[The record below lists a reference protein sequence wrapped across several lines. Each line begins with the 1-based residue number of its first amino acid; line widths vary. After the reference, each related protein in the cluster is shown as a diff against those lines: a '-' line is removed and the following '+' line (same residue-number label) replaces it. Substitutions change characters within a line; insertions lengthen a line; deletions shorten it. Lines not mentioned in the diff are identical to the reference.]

1 MVPGPGPGIRRSNF
15 PATIRMQS
23 PKRDLSS
30 VALPPALIY
39 ATALTSGVLAAL
51 ALQIYLRGAGF
62 DFASLWGD
70 GAFGGSARELRT
82 TGPWWAVAG
91 IAFAAS
97 GITAAALSRLP
108 PPWRR
113 LRLLRW
119 VAGAA
124 LVLLLAQLGHPSAA
138 PEGVGPG
145 VHLAASLA
153 ALVIAA
159 AMGLLG
165 AYVAVR
171 R

>member
-1 MVPGPGPGIRRSNF
+1 
-15 PATIRMQS
+15 MQS
-23 PKRDLSS
+23 PRRDLSS
-30 VALPPALIY
+30 IALPPALIY
-39 ATALTSGVLAAL
+39 ATALTCGVLAAL
-51 ALQIYLRGAGF
+51 AVEIYLAGAGF
-62 DFASLWGD
+62 DLASMWREGT
-70 GAFGGSARELRT
+70 FGGARELRT

-97 GITAAALSRLP
+97 WVTAAALSRFP

-113 LRLLRW
+113 LRPLRW
-119 VAGAA
+119 GAGAA
-124 LVLLLAQLGHPSAA
+124 LVLLLAQVGHPSAA

-145 VHLAASLA
+145 VHLAANLA

-159 AMGLLG
+159 VMGLLG

>member
-1 MVPGPGPGIRRSNF
+1 MPGPARASVTPSF
-15 PATIRMQS
+15 PAPIRMQS

-30 VALPPALIY
+30 SALPPALIY
-39 ATALTSGVLAAL
+39 ATAMTCGVLAAL

-62 DFASLWGD
+62 DFASLWGE
-70 GAFGGSARELRT
+70 GAFGVSARELRT
-82 TGPWWAVAG
+82 TGPWWAIAG
-91 IAFAAS
+91 IAFVTS
-97 GITAAALSRLP
+97 GITAAALSRFP

-119 VAGAA
+119 LAGAA
-124 LVLLLAQLGHPSAA
+124 LVLLLAQLGHPSGA

-145 VHLAASLA
+145 IHLAASLA
-153 ALVIAA
+153 ALVVAA
-159 AMGLLG
+159 VIGLLG

>member
-1 MVPGPGPGIRRSNF
+1 
-15 PATIRMQS
+15 MQS
-23 PKRDLSS
+23 PRRDLSS
-30 VALPPALIY
+30 IALPPALIY
-39 ATALTSGVLAAL
+39 ATALTCGVLAAL
-51 ALQIYLRGAGF
+51 AVEIYLAGAGF
-62 DFASLWGD
+62 DLASMWREGT
-70 GAFGGSARELRT
+70 FGGARELRT

-97 GITAAALSRLP
+97 WVTAAALSRFP

-124 LVLLLAQLGHPSAA
+124 LVLLLAQLGHPGGA

-153 ALVIAA
+153 ALVVAA
-159 AMGLLG
+159 VTGLLG

>member
-1 MVPGPGPGIRRSNF
+1 
-15 PATIRMQS
+15 MQS
-23 PKRDLSS
+23 PRRDLSS
-30 VALPPALIY
+30 IALPPALIY

-51 ALQIYLRGAGF
+51 AVEIYLAGAGF
-62 DFASLWGD
+62 DLASMWREGT
-70 GAFGGSARELRT
+70 FGGARELRT

-97 GITAAALSRLP
+97 WVTAAALSRFP

-113 LRLLRW
+113 LRPLRW

-124 LVLLLAQLGHPSAA
+124 LVLLLAQVGHPSAA

-145 VHLAASLA
+145 VHLAANLA

-159 AMGLLG
+159 GMGLLG

>member
-1 MVPGPGPGIRRSNF
+1 MRPRVLH
-15 PATIRMQS
+15 ATPDDIDRLFAKMDPRTKVTDAQVDAEILRTKS
-23 PKRDLSS
+23 AI
-30 VALPPALIY
+30 VAARNLRLI
-39 ATALTSGVLAAL
+39 AASDSIPWVIWL
-51 ALQIYLRGAGF
+51 
-62 DFASLWGD
+62 
-70 GAFGGSARELRT
+70 GAFGGGARELRT

-91 IAFAAS
+91 IAFVTS
-97 GITAAALSRLP
+97 GVTAAALSRFP

-124 LVLLLAQLGHPSAA
+124 LVLLLAQFGHPSSA
-138 PEGVGPG
+138 PEGVGPA

-153 ALVIAA
+153 ALVLAA
-159 AMGLLG
+159 LMGLLG

>member
-1 MVPGPGPGIRRSNF
+1 MPGPGPGIRRFHHSG
-15 PATIRMQS
+15 TIRMQS

-30 VALPPALIY
+30 IALPPGLIY
-39 ATALTSGVLAAL
+39 ATALTCAVLAAL

-62 DFASLWGD
+62 DFASLWGEN
-70 GAFGGSARELRT
+70 AFGGSARELRT
-82 TGPWWAVAG
+82 TGPWWAIAG
-91 IAFAAS
+91 IAFVT
-97 GITAAALSRLP
+97 GGVIAAALSRFP

-124 LVLLLAQLGHPSAA
+124 LVLLLAQVGHPSAA

-145 VHLAASLA
+145 AHVAASLA
-153 ALVIAA
+153 ALVLAA
-159 AMGLLG
+159 VMGLLG

>member
-1 MVPGPGPGIRRSNF
+1 MPP
-15 PATIRMQS
+15 

-30 VALPPALIY
+30 ITLPPGLIY
-39 ATALTSGVLAAL
+39 LSALTCGVLAAL
-51 ALQIYLRGAGF
+51 AMQIYLRGAGF

-82 TGPWWAVAG
+82 TGPWWAIAG
-91 IAFAAS
+91 IAFVTS
-97 GITAAALSRLP
+97 GVTLAALSRFP

-119 VAGAA
+119 TAGAA
-124 LVLLLAQLGHPSAA
+124 LVLLLAQLGHPSDA

-145 VHLAASLA
+145 MHVAASLA
-153 ALVIAA
+153 ALVVAA
-159 AMGLLG
+159 VMGLLG